1 MKTTAKEAGPAA
13 VESAD
18 PSPFASTGGLAFERG
33 QGVVIM
39 TPAPTIVDGLMV
51 VRPSFAGPTVRAL
64 LHGFS
69 GGTPVI
75 HEQWAISRMN
85 DDFAFGGVLGTLPMR
100 PYGQRLP
107 RWGPATDFGTV
118 RFTELSEEASRLT
131 SRQFFDTAVGPLSAA
146 RCDYVNARV
155 TLADGWTPPPHPAPV
170 PSSRL
175 EWVYDFSG
183 DGGNATTRC
192 YVASMAE
199 IAGAGNVPFSARYVG
214 WQFWTDTAFN
224 AKGLDAKVAQRFSA
238 RPGEFPNDPVD
249 RDTWFQAIMDR
260 LDPGND
266 VANHLKK
273 MATFSVDVYSGQ
285 KLKDYIAGVGNG
297 TIPFGP
303 PP

>member
-1 MKTTAKEAGPAA
+1 MKTTAEEAGQAA
-13 VESAD
+13 VESAN

-69 GGTPVI
+69 GGTPVV

-100 PYGQRLP
+100 PYGRRLP

-131 SRQFFDTAVGPLSAA
+131 SRQFFNTAVGPLSAA

-155 TLADGWTPPPHPAPV
+155 TLADGWTPPPDPAPV

-175 EWVYDFSG
+175 EWVYDISG
-183 DGGNATTRC
+183 DGSEPTTRC

-199 IAGAGNVPFSARYVG
+199 VPVVGNEPFSASYVG
-214 WQFWTDTAFN
+214 WQFWTDAAFH
-224 AKGLDAKVAQRFSA
+224 AKGLDAKVAQRFSPA
-238 RPGEFPNDPVD
+238 LRANPDDPVPVGE
-249 RDTWFQAIMDR
+249 WFQAFVSELER
-260 LDPGND
+260 GGAVPP
-266 VANHLKK
+266 HLRR
-273 MATFSVDVYSGQ
+273 MATFSVHVYSGQ
-285 KLKDYIAGVGNG
+285 KLKDYIAGVGNN